1 MKTYIIYLPDI
12 LHTRNAAMNCWSSC
26 SEHGIDAELYEGYL
40 PSAADKFLSERG
52 MKPFSD
58 GHKLYEIKNSK
69 PGVRGC
75 FVSHYTL
82 WEKCAAGDSDFM
94 ILEHDAKVV
103 NDLQHYEFDDI
114 LHLDAWRFQEDPVM
128 EGETVQDYDRIKK
141 GHNIFEG
148 TYGYIVKPH
157 AARKL
162 IECANKQGWTASD
175 MSISSRA
182 DIKLQHSCPRVVT
195 VTDRKSLTSDRN
207 FNL

>member
-1 MKTYIIYLPDI
+1 MRAFIIYLPDI
-12 LHTRNAAMNCWSSC
+12 LHTRNAAYACYSSC
-26 SEHGIDAELYEGYL
+26 MDFGIEAELYEGYL
-40 PSAADKFLSERG
+40 PSAADKFLSERL

-75 FVSHYTL
+75 FVSHFTL

-94 ILEHDAKVV
+94 ILEHDAKMVSPPV
-103 NDLQHYEFDDI
+103 NYEFDDI
-114 LHLDAWRFQEDPVM
+114 LHLDAWRFQENPLM
-128 EGETVQDYDRIKK
+128 EGPFVQDYERIKK

-157 AARKL
+157 AAKKL
-162 IECANKQGWTASD
+162 VECAQTQGWTASD

-182 DIKLQHSCPRVVT
+182 GIRLQHSCPRVVT
-195 VTDRKSLTSDRN
+195 VTDRKSLTSDRS
-207 FNL
+207 FNI